1 MVNKKYLD
9 KVVGSLVRG
18 TKINYEKDEIHT
30 PFLLSPFSQHSPL
43 LSTFLI
49 PPLSFS
55 SITKYCKD
63 IYGLTVDEV
72 EYVWKEYRN
81 IINDKIENGE

>member
-9 KVVGSLVRG
+9 KVIGSLVRS
-18 TKINYEKDEIHT
+18 TKIDYKKDEIHT

>member
-1 MVNKKYLD
+1 MNDKKYLD
-9 KVVGSLVRG
+9 KVIGSLVRS
-18 TKINYEKDEIHT
+18 TKINYDEEEIHT

-55 SITKYCKD
+55 SITKYCKN
-63 IYGLTVDEV
+63 IYGLTKDEM
-72 EYVWKEYRN
+72 EYVWKEYKN
-81 IINDKIENGE
+81 IINGKIENEG

>member
-1 MVNKKYLD
+1 MNDKKYLD
-9 KVVGSLVRG
+9 KVIGSLVRS
-18 TKINYEKDEIHT
+18 TKIDYEKDEIHT

-55 SITKYCKD
+55 SITKYCKN
-63 IYGLTVDEV
+63 IYGLTKDEM
-72 EYVWKEYRN
+72 EYVWKEYKN
-81 IINDKIENGE
+81 IINGKIENEG